1 MVVGLSRSD
10 AVLHREQVV
19 LDKYRVVEVVF
30 EISLF
35 QLTSQLAAIVVTIV
49 VNQRVRVR
57 KA

>member
-1 MVVGLSRSD
+1 MVVGLARSD

-49 VNQRVRVR
+49 VNQRVRV
-57 KA
+57 

>member
-1 MVVGLSRSD
+1 MVVGLARSD